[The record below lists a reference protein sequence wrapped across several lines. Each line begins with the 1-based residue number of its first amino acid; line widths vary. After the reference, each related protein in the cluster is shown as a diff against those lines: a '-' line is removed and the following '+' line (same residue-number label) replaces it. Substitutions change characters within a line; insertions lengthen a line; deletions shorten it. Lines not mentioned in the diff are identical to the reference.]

1 MRVRRGMRLDLK
13 GACSAESL
21 ALGRHGPTEGEGFAE
36 LLAKSVDIVLAGV
49 VHDLADNKHNVCF
62 GADR

>member
-1 MRVRRGMRLDLK
+1 MP
-13 GACSAESL
+13 CSAGSL

-49 VHDLADNKHNVCF
+49 VHSLTDDWRRVM
-62 GADR
+62 GAKS